1 MCWSVP
7 GVIVE
12 IKDNIATVELSGLR
26 REVGLDLITDPVVG
40 DYVLVHAGY
49 ALQKVDEEK
58 ARFTIEFFKKGAEDR
73 A

>member
-58 ARFTIEFFKKGAEDR
+58 ARFTIEFFKKGAGGR